1 MTLVDSRPNVILIHC
16 HDLGRRIGCY
26 GHDID
31 TPRLDALADDGAVFE
46 NHFVTAPQCS
56 PSRSSIHTGEFPH
69 VNGLMGL
76 AHGQWQIDDRFE
88 TLPAA
93 LADRGY
99 DTYLFG
105 LQHAADDPETLG
117 FEHVFP
123 GGARTSPVS
132 PTDHAVNR
140 ANDVARA
147 FESFLDNDPPA
158 DPFFASIGF
167 FEAHRVSLDD
177 RYGFDDGQY
186 GTTDPADVEALPYL
200 PDREGIRRDLAEME
214 GMIEAIDDAVGTVLD
229 ALETAELAEDTL
241 VTFTTEHGIAFPR
254 AKGCCY
260 DAGIEAALLMRYPG
274 EIDGGERYDDLVSN
288 VDLFPTILEMADG
301 TVLEDVSGQSFLP
314 LFTDQEH
321 FPRELVFA
329 EMTWHDRYNPMRA
342 IRTDQYKYIH
352 SFWHLPD
359 VYMTD
364 DIVVSNAGR
373 AVREEFQTNPRPYA
387 ELYDLEADPYEQE
400 NLAGDDRYRH
410 VQDELER
417 RLVAW
422 MRRTDDPLLDG
433 PVPPADCDEIVPW

>member
-1 MTLVDSRPNVILIHC
+1 MPLVDSEPNVVLIHC

-26 GHDID
+26 DRDVD
-31 TPRLDALADDGAVFE
+31 TPALEALADDGAVFE

-76 AHGQWQIDDRFE
+76 AHGRWEIDDRFA

-93 LADRGY
+93 LAERGY
-99 DTYLFG
+99 ETYLFG
-105 LQHAADDPETLG
+105 LQHAATDPKSLG
-117 FEHVFP
+117 FEHIFP

-140 ANDVARA
+140 ARDVAEA
-147 FESFLDNDPPA
+147 FESFLSSDPPGA
-158 DPFFASIGF
+158 PFFASLGF
-167 FEAHRVSLDD
+167 FEAHRVRLDD
-177 RYGFDDGQY
+177 RYGFDDGNY
-186 GTTDPADVEALPYL
+186 ETADPADVEALPYL

-214 GMIEAIDDAVGTVLD
+214 GMIEAIDEAVDAVLD
-229 ALETAELAEDTL
+229 ALEAAGLADDTA
-241 VTFTTEHGIAFPR
+241 VVFTTEHGIAFPR

-260 DAGIEAALLMRYPG
+260 DPGIEAALLMRYPG
-274 EIDGGERYDDLVSN
+274 EIDGGERYEELVSN

-301 TVLEDVSGQSFLP
+301 TVLDDVSGQSFLP

-321 FPRELVFA
+321 YPRELVFA
-329 EMTWHDRYNPMRA
+329 EMTWHDRYNPVRA
-342 IRTDQYKYIH
+342 VRTDRYKYIR

-364 DIVVSNAGR
+364 DILMSEAGR
-373 AVREEFQTNPRPYA
+373 AVRDEFQSNPRPYA
-387 ELYDLEADPYEQE
+387 ELYDLEDDPYERE
-400 NLAGDDRYRH
+400 NLVEDDQYRH
-410 VQDELER
+410 VRDELER

-422 MRRTDDPLLDG
+422 MRRTEDPLLSG
-433 PVPPADCDEIVPW
+433 PIPPADYDEIVPW

>member
-1 MTLVDSRPNVILIHC
+1 MVGSEPNVVLIHC

-26 GHDID
+26 DRDVD
-31 TPRLDALADDGAVFE
+31 TPALESLADDGAVFE

-76 AHGQWQIDDRFE
+76 AHGRWEIDDRFA

-93 LADRGY
+93 LAEREY
-99 DTYLFG
+99 ETYLFG
-105 LQHAADDPETLG
+105 LQHAATDPQSLG

-140 ANDVARA
+140 ARDVARA
-147 FESFLDNDPPA
+147 FRSFLDNDPPTE
-158 DPFFASIGF
+158 PFFASLGF
-167 FEAHRVSLDD
+167 FEAHRVRLDD
-177 RYGFDDGQY
+177 RYGFDDDNY
-186 GTTDPADVEALPYL
+186 EMADPAGVEALPYL
-200 PDREGIRRDLAEME
+200 PDRERIRRDLAEME
-214 GMIEAIDDAVGTVLD
+214 GMIEAIDEAVDAVLD
-229 ALETAELAEDTL
+229 ALDAADLADDTL
-241 VTFTTEHGIAFPR
+241 VVFTTEHGIAFPR

-260 DAGIEAALLMRYPG
+260 DPGIEAALLLRYPG
-274 EIDGGERYDDLVSN
+274 EIDGGERYDELVSN

-301 TVLEDVSGQSFLP
+301 TVLDEVSGQSFLP

-321 FPRELVFA
+321 YQRELVFA
-329 EMTWHDRYNPMRA
+329 EMTWHDRYNPIRA
-342 IRTDQYKYIH
+342 VRTERYKYIR

-364 DIVVSNAGR
+364 DILMSEAGR
-373 AVREEFQTNPRPYA
+373 AVREEFQSNPRPYA
-387 ELYDLEADPYEQE
+387 ELYDLEADPYERD
-400 NLAGDDRYRH
+400 NLAEDDQYRH
-410 VQDELER
+410 VRDELER

-422 MRRTDDPLLDG
+422 MRRTEDPLLSG
-433 PVPPADCDEIVPW
+433 PIPPADYDEIVPW